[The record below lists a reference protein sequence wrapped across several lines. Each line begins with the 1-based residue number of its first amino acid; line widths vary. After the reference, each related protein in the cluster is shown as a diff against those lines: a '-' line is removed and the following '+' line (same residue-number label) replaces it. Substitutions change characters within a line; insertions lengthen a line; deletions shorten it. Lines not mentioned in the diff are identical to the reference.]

1 MRIARSS
8 FVRHDASLLCVPCQN
23 INIRPPNGQ
32 NYTRLVCIEEVRYR
46 RPKCCSQWRTTL
58 QITEIEI
65 HAGDVDRPYRT
76 IGEISA
82 KVQAA
87 TLFSKTMTIEDVNL
101 KLQEQASRM
110 GANAVIQVQY
120 DRGISLT
127 SYKVLK
133 AKGIAVVLESDE
145 VKCPHCAELIKRQAV
160 KCKHCGSALA
170 IAT

>member
-1 MRIARSS
+1 MKKGT
-8 FVRHDASLLCVPCQN
+8 VKQ
-23 INIRPPNGQ
+23 
-32 NYTRLVCIEEVRYR
+32 
-46 RPKCCSQWRTTL
+46 RTTKGERM
-58 QITEIEI
+58 QIAEIEV

-120 DRGISLT
+120 DRGMSLT

-133 AKGIAVVLESDE
+133 AKGIAVVLESDD
-145 VKCPHCAELIKRQAV
+145 VKCPYCAELIKRQAL
-160 KCKHCGSALA
+160 KGKHCGSALA
-170 IAT
+170 VA